1 MNINRLISS
10 NIDAILDLEFQ
21 KIYEFIEE
29 KYLHYDKCFA
39 SEMNQAY
46 DNNTDFFT
54 ILDIKNKKH
63 LSFLFK
69 LMLLFDKYI
78 LTKAFLGVFNF
89 LERNDIELSGVL
101 KALKIANSTNDIL
114 YAKENFNIF
123 IKELNFAYESE
134 EDPEKLN
141 YILKRYIFSELQMS
155 QHNKDQYNNLIYIFK
170 GCLIPQNS
178 FLDID
183 FFNDFLKDALESDKF
198 IDNWKEKIKF
208 FNKKVYKTD
217 FIINERYKNTIENI
231 KNISFDDILRLCYN
245 ELKGKGVQNTTNHG
259 KKLLE
264 SDEELMDYIRRYGDM
279 HKEKLIGSFKKIKD
293 HLEQYDKINII
304 DYACGQAMATLNLVD
319 FIKNN
324 DLKCKIEEVIL
335 IEPSQN
341 ALARAVLHSK
351 CFLPNSKISFVPKYL
366 NDLVDEDLSF
376 KNPTLPTLQ
385 LFSNI
390 LDMEEVKLNND
401 LYSCISS
408 SLSLKNIFVCVSPR
422 ISSISNNR
430 LDIFYMHF
438 KEYYQARQI
447 SNESYG
453 REQRGHTKYEQIFEV
468 IK

>member
-1 MNINRLISS
+1 
-10 NIDAILDLEFQ
+10 
-21 KIYEFIEE
+21 
-29 KYLHYDKCFA
+29 
-39 SEMNQAY
+39 
-46 DNNTDFFT
+46 
-54 ILDIKNKKH
+54 
-63 LSFLFK
+63 
-69 LMLLFDKYI
+69 
-78 LTKAFLGVFNF
+78 
-89 LERNDIELSGVL
+89 
-101 KALKIANSTNDIL
+101 
-114 YAKENFNIF
+114 
-123 IKELNFAYESE
+123 
-134 EDPEKLN
+134 
-141 YILKRYIFSELQMS
+141 
-155 QHNKDQYNNLIYIFK
+155 
-170 GCLIPQNS
+170 
-178 FLDID
+178 
-183 FFNDFLKDALESDKF
+183 
-198 IDNWKEKIKF
+198 
-208 FNKKVYKTD
+208 
-217 FIINERYKNTIENI
+217 
-231 KNISFDDILRLCYN
+231 
-245 ELKGKGVQNTTNHG
+245 
-259 KKLLE
+259 
-264 SDEELMDYIRRYGDM
+264 M